1 MARVTMTLLLL
12 LAFLAA
18 VVLLQ
23 IFLCR
28 RPQKWPGLVLP
39 GICALFSLVA
49 VLNVAALVSMEN
61 TILAVL
67 TVLVLYNIPTAV
79 RVLGLDKS
87 APSLTNRRRSNCII
101 IVPPIG

>member
-67 TVLVLYNIPTAV
+67 AVLVLYNIPTV
-79 RVLGLDKS
+79 VLMAIYWICRQKYSRARELEKMNIAD
-87 APSLTNRRRSNCII
+87 L
-101 IVPPIG
+101 

>member
-1 MARVTMTLLLL
+1 MARVTTTLLLL
-12 LAFLAA
+12 VAFLAA

-49 VLNVAALVSMEN
+49 VLNVAALGSVGE
-61 TILAVL
+61 TIGTVL
-67 TVLVLYNIPTAV
+67 LTLVLYNLSTLVLLLIYKVCRRKFSTAGEV
-79 RVLGLDKS
+79 EKMNIADL
-87 APSLTNRRRSNCII
+87 
-101 IVPPIG
+101 